1 MDPKK
6 KAQIFSIID
15 TDVDTCATLMENS
28 KYEFSLPWKMTSGK
42 KKVTPLLFYVSFIC
56 FINQYLER
64 MVCTLPALPQLPLVP

>member
-28 KYEFSLPWKMTSGK
+28 KYEFLLP
-42 KKVTPLLFYVSFIC
+42 
-56 FINQYLER
+56 
-64 MVCTLPALPQLPLVP
+64 